1 VKRKYFLFRKE
12 DLSLLSSSSSDDG
25 EGLSVFGVS
34 ADSMSYITAIQ
45 GGVVMYFNN
54 ATPFEDNQLT
64 DGESFEK
71 TKVVVNCEEGKE
83 VALIESVMNFLSSES
98 SPAIMRFDSVDQN
111 SSLKEVRTSVSVGA
125 SIKNHPIN
133 RVTKEV
139 SFQLD
144 NGFTAATGNVIN
156 DINFL
161 APENKPEIDYEFEE
175 GTYNASA
182 PFNLTAMANAGTL
195 GSAYD
200 IDIASS
206 VGGNYTKAD
215 GSSSNGLSKT
225 SVQFGLDSFLK
236 IGNTYTASDEYTLYT
251 VISFNAAYGSPIKP
265 LYGSDSGETVGLSIV
280 DSTSATPMKYQ
291 PRVNTIGVRHEN
303 KLSTPA
309 AAGTNNTSQNTID
322 YRFPVTDS
330 DQDDYQK
337 IYILLIRRNSNGDI
351 IAYNYLG
358 ERIAFIQGTD
368 KTDPSSKLGT
378 LPGDTNGDLVI
389 DQIGSAGSNVDDS
402 FKGRVARFGVINRDV
417 GDEVTRN
424 LAKQLFN
431 LYKF

>member
-1 VKRKYFLFRKE
+1 
-12 DLSLLSSSSSDDG
+12 
-25 EGLSVFGVS
+25 
-34 ADSMSYITAIQ
+34 
-45 GGVVMYFNN
+45 
-54 ATPFEDNQLT
+54 
-64 DGESFEK
+64 
-71 TKVVVNCEEGKE
+71 
-83 VALIESVMNFLSSES
+83 
-98 SPAIMRFDSVDQN
+98 
-111 SSLKEVRTSVSVGA
+111 
-125 SIKNHPIN
+125 
-133 RVTKEV
+133 
-139 SFQLD
+139 
-144 NGFTAATGNVIN
+144 
-156 DINFL
+156 
-161 APENKPEIDYEFEE
+161 
-175 GTYNASA
+175 
-182 PFNLTAMANAGTL
+182 MANAGTL

-291 PRVNTIGVRHEN
+291 TKVNTIGVRHEN